1 MAAVGGT
8 NLPVTKITDHDLAE
22 LRSNFGAKGEEPDVI
37 VFAAP
42 QLSIVEMG
50 KVSSLVDG
58 QKLKVPMIVC
68 TSPQTYGDA
77 RRMGSVSY
85 THLRAHETDS

>member
-1 MAAVGGT
+1 M
-8 NLPVTKITDHDLAE
+8 
-22 LRSNFGAKGEEPDVI
+22 LRSDFGAKGERPDVI

-50 KVSSLVDG
+50 EVSSLVDG

-77 RRMGSVSY
+77 RRMGFVDEIENAGGVVLEVTCFY
-85 THLRAHETDS
+85 QQ